1 MDTRLSLSRI
11 VAIIFLQMN
20 NSLEPP
26 QWGFYVYYGMSIVS
40 LPLYL
45 LIIVCLLCLRGAYA
59 VYKSTFYSLLLQH
72 CIADMFSMLGYILL
86 SPARAI
92 PQIRQFYFEYQ
103 DYYIAAATY
112 NIIYYTLYIRC
123 TGIIFLSLQRYL
135 VITLPHWSLTTKVQ
149 KAANWKIILVY
160 WITPTLLS
168 IVVLK
173 DTDFKFDGI
182 EKMAINASKEIIQRN
197 TVMALSVVSTT
208 CIVSSLAYGALFYFV
223 RKNSSKL
230 SKSLRREVHLAF
242 QVLVLL
248 LAFFAILVFY
258 AFLNY
263 FAQTRNDG
271 PVFYM
276 RGLYPM
282 ANGFLSYIN
291 PFCILCLNQ
300 DFTRKLIGLV
310 TCNVNEVRGSGK
322 ATNSN
327 KKVNV
332 TLVQIEETRR
342 SVAN

>member
-1 MDTRLSLSRI
+1 
-11 VAIIFLQMN
+11 MN

-182 EKMAINASKEIIQRN
+182 EKMAINASKEIIQ
-197 TVMALSVVSTT
+197 
-208 CIVSSLAYGALFYFV
+208 V
-223 RKNSSKL
+223 RK
-230 SKSLRREVHLAF
+230 
-242 QVLVLL
+242 
-248 LAFFAILVFY
+248 
-258 AFLNY
+258 
-263 FAQTRNDG
+263 
-271 PVFYM
+271 
-276 RGLYPM
+276 
-282 ANGFLSYIN
+282 
-291 PFCILCLNQ
+291 
-300 DFTRKLIGLV
+300 
-310 TCNVNEVRGSGK
+310 
-322 ATNSN
+322 
-327 KKVNV
+327 
-332 TLVQIEETRR
+332 
-342 SVAN
+342 